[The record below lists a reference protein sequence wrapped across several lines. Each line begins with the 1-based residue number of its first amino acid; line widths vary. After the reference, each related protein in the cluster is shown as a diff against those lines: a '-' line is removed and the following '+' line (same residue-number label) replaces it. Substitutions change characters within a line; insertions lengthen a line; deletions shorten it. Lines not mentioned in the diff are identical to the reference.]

1 LINARSISILAGLFL
16 LAVGTF
22 LSGMW
27 TTHKN
32 WWAWRTVDEA
42 RGLWQSYRA
51 TGQFL
56 RENTFVRRQ
65 PGTSDAV
72 YAVGDTALLAKGY
85 VVINRF
91 DPATQRSLVEL
102 RDPAGAVL
110 HTWPI
115 DYARL
120 VKDGPVDEFPHP
132 VIVLPDGSLMVNF
145 DGARALARIDACGD
159 PMWVRH
165 DMVYHHTISQGADGY
180 WTLADP
186 AWSGGHNQFLV
197 RFDPETG
204 ETRESISLLDD
215 ILPAT
220 PDAGTALTITAG
232 YKVTREADP
241 EVTNDIL
248 HPNDVEELS
257 AAMAPAFPQFSAG
270 DLLISLRNINLV
282 AVIDRTTHAIL
293 WAQYGPWRD
302 QHDPDFQPDGTI
314 TVLSNNRDRNR
325 STIIAIDPKTN
336 EWRDIFLGTDLM
348 FSSYI
353 MGNHQHLANG
363 NWLIAS
369 SMEGRVLEV
378 TVDGLVVREF
388 SNIIDEGYN
397 SVLGAAEF
405 LPEGY
410 LNALPACQR

>member
-1 LINARSISILAGLFL
+1 MRSVSIVAGLFL
-16 LAVGTF
+16 LTAGTF
-22 LSGMW
+22 FSGMW

-32 WWAWRTVDEA
+32 WWAWRTVEDA
-42 RGLWQSYRA
+42 RGMWRSYRA

-65 PGTSDAV
+65 PGSSDVV
-72 YAVGDTALLAKGY
+72 YTVGDMALLAKGY
-85 VVINRF
+85 LVINRF
-91 DPATQRSLVEL
+91 DPATQRSLVEV
-102 RDPAGAVL
+102 RDSAGAVL

-115 DYARL
+115 DYSRM
-120 VKDGPVDEFPHP
+120 VKGGRADEFPHT
-132 VIVLPDGSLMVNF
+132 VTVLPDGSLIVNF
-145 DGARALARIDACGD
+145 DSGRALARIDACGD
-159 PMWVRH
+159 PLWVKT
-165 DMVYHHTISQGADGY
+165 DMVYHHAISQGADGY
-180 WTLADP
+180 WAQADP
-186 AWSGGHNQFLV
+186 AWYGGHNQFLV

-204 ETRESISLLDD
+204 KTRETISLLDD

-220 PDAGTALTITAG
+220 PDAGTALTITEG
-232 YKVTREADP
+232 YKVTREAVPD
-241 EVTNDIL
+241 VTKDIL

-270 DLLISLRNINLV
+270 DLLISMRNINLV

-314 TVLSNNRDRNR
+314 TVLSNNLDRNR

-336 EWRDIFLGTDLM
+336 EWRDIFLGTDLW

-353 MGNHQHLANG
+353 MGNHQRLANG

-369 SMEGRVLEV
+369 SMEGRVMEV
-378 TVDGLVVREF
+378 TVAGRIVREF
-388 SNIIDEGYN
+388 SNIINEGY
-397 SVLGAAEF
+397 SSILSSAEF

-410 LNALPACQR
+410 LKALPACQK